1 MNQPHPQQSY
11 PEQTAPVPTAPK
23 NGLGTTGFVLGLIGL
38 IFSFIPIIGLVA
50 WPLVILGII
59 FAAVGL
65 GRIRKH
71 RATNKG
77 LTITGLVLSVIGLVI
92 CIIWT
97 ATATKAV
104 SDLNTEANRSVTVH
118 YEVSGTA
125 KDATITY
132 STMSGS
138 DLSTNQEQA
147 KLPWSK
153 DVTAQGLVKGGTLTV
168 TTGAGGGNATCKV
181 VVDGKE
187 SKTAT
192 ASGQFATASCNG
204 F

>member
-1 MNQPHPQQSY
+1 MPP
-11 PEQTAPVPTAPK
+11 APK
-23 NGLGTTGFVLGLIGL
+23 NGLGTAGFVLGLIGL
-38 IFSFIPIIGLVA
+38 IFSFIPIIGLIA

-77 LTITGLVLSVIGLVI
+77 LTITGLVLSVIGLII
-92 CIIWT
+92 CIVWA
-97 ATATKAV
+97 ATTTKAV
-104 SDLNTEANRSVTVH
+104 NDLNTEAANRSVTVH
-118 YEVSGTA
+118 YEVTGSA

-138 DLSTNQEQA
+138 DLSTNQEQTT
-147 KLPWSK
+147 LPWSK

-168 TTGAGGGNATCKV
+168 TTGADGGNATCKV
-181 VVDGKE
+181 VVDGTE

-192 ASGQFATASCNG
+192 ANGQFATASCDG